1 MPALGAKFYQLVS
14 FNKFCIIFYISNIHF
29 PSRIHFVGVI
39 FIIKNGSNL
48 KRNVIII
55 TIVMKLVDMI
65 DLGSVDS
72 HIVQVQV
79 LPIVIFNIKIHF

>member
-1 MPALGAKFYQLVS
+1 M
-14 FNKFCIIFYISNIHF
+14 
-29 PSRIHFVGVI
+29 
-39 FIIKNGSNL
+39 
-48 KRNVIII
+48 NVIII

-79 LPIVIFNIKIHF
+79 LPIVILNMKIHFKRF